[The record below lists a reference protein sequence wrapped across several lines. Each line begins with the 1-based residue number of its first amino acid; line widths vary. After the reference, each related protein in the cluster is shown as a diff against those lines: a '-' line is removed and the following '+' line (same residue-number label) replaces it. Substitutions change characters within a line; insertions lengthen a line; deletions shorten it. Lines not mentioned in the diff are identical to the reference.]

1 MSKLVTVKY
10 PLKRHWMDVGVF
22 TAILL
27 LFLYGIDHNSLWN
40 DEFTTE
46 KIVSYSWSEL
56 FDYVFYGLYH
66 PPLYLIL
73 EKIWVSGFG
82 NSEFA
87 LRFPSAVY
95 ASLGILALYKLVQ
108 KMGMNR
114 RSQVSVVLLLISCPS
129 IFYYAQEARPY
140 ALVFMLASFF
150 QYQRMNLLHN
160 RDFKSSVVYLV
171 LAALLIQAHYF
182 TILFLFPILVFDWVG
197 SLRELAKKR
206 NFQIIASLVVI
217 VIFFQFE
224 KLAQSY
230 SGVSAKYNWLSAR
243 NYGIKDLVRGNI
255 GLPYCV
261 HHLGLGRLFFEL
273 SLIAIALLGVL
284 RLKNPTAVSDRSL
297 WVGLAL
303 GAFVPFI
310 GALIL
315 RQMGVNVM
323 MDRYF
328 IYAHVGFWLL
338 ILLFLESPKIGPRM
352 ASLVIAVIV
361 SMQLWNLVFTEQY
374 FSRSLKED
382 WRQVVLD
389 LSRDPDLSSSV
400 VVYCQW
406 DSYYAYYTQRIPMNE
421 LGHFT
426 KCKFG
431 PEAYRWAL
439 KEFPSA
445 KRVFL
450 VYGGRQ
456 FQSSIAKRWKLDH
469 EAHYNGAG
477 YYKLTPLKTL
487 IKP

>member
-1 MSKLVTVKY
+1 
-10 PLKRHWMDVGVF
+10 MDVGVF

-197 SLRELAKKR
+197 SLRELAKK
-206 NFQIIASLVVI
+206 
-217 VIFFQFE
+217 
-224 KLAQSY
+224 
-230 SGVSAKYNWLSAR
+230 
-243 NYGIKDLVRGNI
+243 
-255 GLPYCV
+255 
-261 HHLGLGRLFFEL
+261 
-273 SLIAIALLGVL
+273 
-284 RLKNPTAVSDRSL
+284 
-297 WVGLAL
+297 
-303 GAFVPFI
+303 
-310 GALIL
+310 
-315 RQMGVNVM
+315 
-323 MDRYF
+323 
-328 IYAHVGFWLL
+328 
-338 ILLFLESPKIGPRM
+338 
-352 ASLVIAVIV
+352 
-361 SMQLWNLVFTEQY
+361 
-374 FSRSLKED
+374 
-382 WRQVVLD
+382 
-389 LSRDPDLSSSV
+389 
-400 VVYCQW
+400 
-406 DSYYAYYTQRIPMNE
+406 
-421 LGHFT
+421 
-426 KCKFG
+426 
-431 PEAYRWAL
+431 
-439 KEFPSA
+439 
-445 KRVFL
+445 
-450 VYGGRQ
+450 
-456 FQSSIAKRWKLDH
+456 
-469 EAHYNGAG
+469 
-477 YYKLTPLKTL
+477 
-487 IKP
+487 